1 MEADGVVEGF
11 LKSQEMHGLKFNRII
26 GKIKMPNFFCIIERE
41 RYLFLHLT
49 IFVTYNHVLI

>member
-26 GKIKMPNFFCIIERE
+26 GKIKMPSTFFCIIER
-41 RYLFLHLT
+41 YTCFY
-49 IFVTYNHVLI
+49 I